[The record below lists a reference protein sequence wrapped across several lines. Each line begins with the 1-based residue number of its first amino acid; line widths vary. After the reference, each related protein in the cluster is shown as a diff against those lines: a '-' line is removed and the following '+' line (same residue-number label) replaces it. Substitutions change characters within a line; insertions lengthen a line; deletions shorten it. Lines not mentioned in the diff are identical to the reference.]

1 MKTIQL
7 TLDDELFTRVNQAL
21 AQQKITLAA
30 FISESLTHYLNRL
43 RIKEMEKRHRDGYH
57 KHPVQEGE
65 FDVWENEQVW
75 SA

>member
-7 TLDDELFTRVNQAL
+7 TLDDELLTRVNQAL
-21 AQQKITLAA
+21 VQQKTTLAA

-43 RIKEMEKRHRDGYH
+43 KIKEMEKQHRDGYH